1 MTQIEMDFWEFV
13 KQSRRFFSVE
23 LVDTVQNRTP
33 NYTRGKFITDALAK
47 LNEAF
52 SELEKA
58 RVKDHPKKYTK
69 EAALTTLPYERKG
82 NPTFFTK
89 VAIATHLIKTTE
101 IKAVPITDREALNV
115 LI

>member
-13 KQSRRFFSVE
+13 RQSRKFFSI
-23 LVDTVQNRTP
+23 DIGDIVQNRTP
-33 NYTRGKFITDALAK
+33 NYTRGKFIADALAK

-52 SELEKA
+52 RELENA
-58 RVKDHPKKYTK
+58 SVRDHPKKYPK

-115 LI
+115 LV

>member
-13 KQSRRFFSVE
+13 RKSRKFFSVE
-23 LVDTVQNRTP
+23 IIDIAQNRTP
-33 NYTRGKFITDALAK
+33 NYTRGKFIADALVK

-52 SELEKA
+52 TELEEA
-58 RVKDHPKKYTK
+58 RVMDHPKKYPL
-69 EAALTTLPYERKG
+69 EAALTALPHERKG

-101 IKAVPITDREALNV
+101 IKAIPVTDTEALNV